1 MSPCCQFS
9 PTLKQFREDLLNGN
23 DQLRICLPICPEEWY
38 VLCTQ
43 ATLNFGCKRKCP
55 FKACDC
61 DSKTFQTL
69 CFEHPNGIQPQEK
82 KKKKSLARIFHLLPE
97 NSNRLTV
104 VWNLLFHEIK
114 NLYFGQ
120 TFLDKKDKP
129 ELFPEGVSKH
139 TLSWCPLAPLAPTLK
154 TCPCSL

>member
-82 KKKKSLARIFHLLPE
+82 KKKKKFGKNISYATKKKQPTHFLLEPILSRDQKLVFWANIPGQEGQAR
-97 NSNRLTV
+97 
-104 VWNLLFHEIK
+104 
-114 NLYFGQ
+114 
-120 TFLDKKDKP
+120 TFSR
-129 ELFPEGVSKH
+129 GCV
-139 TLSWCPLAPLAPTLK
+139 
-154 TCPCSL
+154 

>member
-69 CFEHPNGIQPQEK
+69 CFEHPNGNQPQEK
-82 KKKKSLARIFHLLPE
+82 KKKKKKVWQEYFICYQKIATDSLSSGTYCFTR
-97 NSNRLTV
+97 S
-104 VWNLLFHEIK
+104 
-114 NLYFGQ
+114 
-120 TFLDKKDKP
+120 
-129 ELFPEGVSKH
+129 
-139 TLSWCPLAPLAPTLK
+139 K
-154 TCPCSL
+154 TCILGKHSWTRRTSQNFFPRVCLSTH